1 VSDEEEEEEEAYRYD
16 DDTFTDDSSSGGGNG
31 KSPGESRLT
40 VNRGRHLSRRL
51 EGSDVS
57 GASDNSGEDD
67 KETDA
72 LLKERGR
79 QQEMEW
85 LLHNEP
91 ISDDDDTAARRAG
104 RKIPATTTAASAGS
118 VTAATDARALN
129 ASMEWGD
136 GEEQEVTVRKK
147 GKFIHTA
154 EIDLDNDFEAE
165 CLCDSEPSLRC
176 VSVSVSVSVFVCVC
190 VCVCDVECE

>member
-1 VSDEEEEEEEAYRYD
+1 VSDEEEEEEEVYRYD

-31 KSPGESRLT
+31 KSQDETRLT
-40 VNRGRHLSRRL
+40 VNCGRHLSRRL

-57 GASDNSGEDD
+57 AASDNSGEDH

-129 ASMEWGD
+129 TSMEGVD
-136 GEEQEVTVRKK
+136 EEEQEVTVRKR
-147 GKFIHTA
+147 GKFIHIA
-154 EIDLDNDFEAE
+154 EIDFEDDFEAE

-176 VSVSVSVSVFVCVC
+176 VSVSVSVSVFVCVY
-190 VCVCDVECE
+190 VCDVECE